1 MSELD
6 GSDVIIVGH
15 VGFSTQGKAIIKTG
29 FTKYMSFRRISIAKL
44 DSHFNL
50 TSKAVLL
57 DLLFRSMISAL
68 RLR

>member
-1 MSELD
+1 MRLTKLD
-6 GSDVIIVGH
+6 SRL
-15 VGFSTQGKAIIKTG
+15 T
-29 FTKYMSFRRISIAKL
+29 KL